1 MNNIILFGF
10 MGTGKS
16 TIGKLLNKKLG
27 LSYIDMDSY
36 ITSTTGKSI
45 KQIFDEDGEPFFR
58 KLERELVQKLSLLN
72 NQIISTG
79 GGVVLDKKNISDFT
93 KNGLAVCLNA
103 SPEIIFERIK
113 NDNTR
118 PLLSKINIDII
129 SNLLKERSELYDKIS
144 FQIKTDHMLP
154 ETISSLII
162 ENYKKY
168 LELN

>member
-1 MNNIILFGF
+1 